1 MVSTMLFIVQTELT
15 KLWILHYFNES
26 PSSVTILFADYG
38 CYLIMMMLVSTIL
51 CILSI
56 NINVLSPQNI

>member
-38 CYLIMMMLVSTIL
+38 CYLIMMMLVSSHYTMYFV
-51 CILSI
+51 
-56 NINVLSPQNI
+56 NKH